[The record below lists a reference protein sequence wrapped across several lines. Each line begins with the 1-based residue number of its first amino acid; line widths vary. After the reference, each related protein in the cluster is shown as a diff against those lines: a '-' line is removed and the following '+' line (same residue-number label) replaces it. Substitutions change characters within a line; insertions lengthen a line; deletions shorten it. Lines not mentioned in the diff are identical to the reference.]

1 MTPLVCARCTAP
13 ALLSAR
19 YPHTWHN
26 TSGAPVEG
34 LRETVL
40 CGTCDTDDPAAERLL
55 ALLAEDGP
63 PQPARLAG
71 LIDDWLTDVRHS
83 TPDPAAL
90 DAEEARW
97 RAGDL

>member
-1 MTPLVCARCTAP
+1 MTPLVCARCAAP

-26 TSGAPVEG
+26 TAGAPVEG
-34 LRETVL
+34 LKETVL
-40 CGTCDTDDPAAERLL
+40 CGTCDADDPAAGRLP

-71 LIDDWLTDVRHS
+71 LITDWLTAVRHR
-83 TPDPAAL
+83 TPDPTAL
-90 DAEEARW
+90 AEEEARW
-97 RAGDL
+97 RTGHL